1 MKSNLRNERLLGCF
15 SLLIALLVGSYLR
28 LRNLTV
34 DALWLDEV
42 FSVATSHPDNSFL
55 EVYRRTLI
63 DVHPPLYQLVLW
75 VFYKVFGFGEM
86 VGRYLSVVFGVLLI
100 PVAYLSG
107 RQLFNGRVG
116 VFAAWLVAI
125 NFYLITYSQETR
137 SYELLALLTMVSFFM
152 FVKAV
157 RTVAVLPVAGYSL
170 VAALVVNTHYFGF
183 LVVASQA
190 LFVVCKLFEVS
201 FNKRIFYRFGMAAIF
216 IMISLSPHVSFVLE
230 NFNRQGF
237 WIPSPNDLFFIE
249 LFYLYF
255 GSLSLAAIFSAL
267 LLAALTRLGSDEQN
281 REVLRLFVFWF
292 VVCAMLPYMRSLYF
306 QPVLT
311 MRSLIVLLPGLLI
324 LLAYGLSLIRDGW
337 IRGGVAVVVLC
348 FSMTPLYTDY
358 KPESTFENQLK
369 PVSRMRDLIQELINE
384 QIEAPLYSRQYIEF
398 GQYFKLLG
406 SSIEI
411 KREED
416 LLNDLKSSQ
425 PPAVFYLLASRGIP
439 LPDDVLL
446 KRYNVVMVGERRDGD
461 SLAVEYRTAPDS
473 SVKK

>member
-1 MKSNLRNERLLGCF
+1 MKSNLGSERLLTCF
-15 SLLIALLVGSYLR
+15 YLLSALLVGSYLR

-34 DALWLDEV
+34 DALWLDEL
-42 FSVATSHPDNSFL
+42 FSVATSHPDNSFF

-86 VGRYLSVVFGVLLI
+86 VGRYLSAIFGILLI
-100 PVAYLSG
+100 PVAYVSG

-116 VFAAWLVAI
+116 LFAAWLVAI

-137 SYELLALLTMVSFFM
+137 SYELLALLTMLSFFM
-152 FVKAV
+152 FVKAM
-157 RTVAVLPVAGYSL
+157 RTVAVVHVAGYSV
-170 VAALVVNTHYFGF
+170 VAASIVNTHYFGF

-201 FNKRIFYRFGMAAIF
+201 FDKRIFYRFGMAAFF
-216 IMISLSPHVSFVLE
+216 IIISLLPHFTFVLE

-237 WIPSPNDLFFIE
+237 WIPRPNDLFFIQ

-255 GSLSLAAIFSAL
+255 GNLFLTVMFSVL
-267 LLAALTRLGSDEQN
+267 LLAALTRLGSDEKN

-292 VVCAMLPYMRSLYF
+292 VVCAMIPYIRSLYF

-324 LLAYGLSLIRDGW
+324 LLAYGMSLIRDGW
-337 IRGGVAVVVLC
+337 VRGGVAAVVLC

-358 KPESTFENQLK
+358 KPEFTYENQLK
-369 PVSRMRDLIQELINE
+369 PVSQMRDLIQELINE
-384 QIEAPLYSRQYIEF
+384 QIEAPLYSKQYIEF

-406 SSIEI
+406 SPIEI
-411 KREED
+411 RHEED

-425 PPAVFYLLASRGIP
+425 PPAVFYLLVSRSTP
-439 LPDDVLL
+439 LSDDVLL
-446 KRYNVVMVGERRDGD
+446 KRYNVVMVGERRKGD
-461 SLAVEYRTAPDS
+461 SLAVEYRTAPDN
-473 SVKK
+473 SVRH